1 MMRVSASGV
10 STILLACGMR
20 NPSLTGSGGPG
31 AHLPGD
37 VVRSKGAEIM
47 ARLTEQVAGERQARM
62 MLSMIAEPDDATTGR
77 ILHRVGGVET
87 LRLLEDEQAAVPE
100 TNRADAIAWRNRLTP
115 RIDDGLPGRVAD
127 AERVGMSTLIPT
139 DADWPHALNDLGPR
153 APYLL
158 WARGATSLLAGALTD
173 RVTITGARAASE
185 YGVQVTGQLAGDLAQ
200 QERIIVSGGAY
211 GIDAAAHRAALATG
225 GATIAVLAGGI
236 DRPYPRGNTD
246 LLNRIG
252 DLGAL
257 VSEMPPGASPTRW
270 RFMARARLLGTL
282 SGVTVVAEAGFRS
295 GSLPVPTEAHRHSRA
310 VGAVPGPVTS
320 AASAGSHELIK
331 RGRAEIITDTADVTA
346 MLDSLHDPGRVPN
359 RETFERSFEIQKS
372 ASFESS
378 ALRQL

>member
-1 MMRVSASGV
+1 MGG
-10 STILLACGMR
+10 LA
-20 NPSLTGSGGPG
+20 
-31 AHLPGD
+31 
-37 VVRSKGAEIM
+37 
-47 ARLTEQVAGERQARM
+47 EQVNGERQARM
-62 MLSMIAEPDDATTGR
+62 MLSMIAEPDDAITGR
-77 ILHRVGGVET
+77 ILHRVGGVEV

-100 TNRADAIAWRNRLTP
+100 MNRADAIAWRNRVTP
-115 RIDDGLPGRVAD
+115 RVEDGLPARVAD
-127 AERVGMSTLIPT
+127 AERAGMSTLIPT

-158 WARGATSLLAGALTD
+158 WTRGATSFLAGALTD

-185 YGVQVTGQLAGDLAQ
+185 YGVQVAGQLAGDLANG
-200 QERIIVSGGAY
+200 ERTVVSGGAY

-225 GATIAVLAGGI
+225 GATIAVLAGGV

-282 SGVTVVAEAGFRS
+282 SGATVVAEAGFRS
-295 GSLPVPTEAHRHSRA
+295 GSLLVPTEAHRHSRA

-320 AASAGSHELIK
+320 TASAGAHELIK

-346 MLDSLHDPGRVPN
+346 MLDSLHDPGRALDREVPG
-359 RETFERSFEIQKS
+359 RRLDTPTPGTPS
-372 ASFESS
+372 AGPR
-378 ALRQL
+378 L